1 MLDLSVPTKPRITAE
16 VTRGDYDITL
26 KLRVRRSWQKMTL
39 DERRMVLLAGAE
51 HLDEYARQMRE
62 EAETAQH

>member
-1 MLDLSVPTKPRITAE
+1 MINLSTKPRITAE

-26 KLRVRRSWQKMTL
+26 KLRVRRNWQKMTL
-39 DERRMVLLAGAE
+39 DERRAALLAGAE

-62 EAETAQH
+62 EAEITQH